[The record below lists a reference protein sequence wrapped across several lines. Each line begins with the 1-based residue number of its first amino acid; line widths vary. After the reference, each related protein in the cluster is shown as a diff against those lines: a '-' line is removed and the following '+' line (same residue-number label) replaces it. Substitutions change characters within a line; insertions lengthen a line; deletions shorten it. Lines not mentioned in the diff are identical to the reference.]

1 MLIIGNGESRQN
13 INLLEIEDI
22 KIGCNA
28 ICRDHKVDHLICVDR
43 RMVQEAVN
51 LQYTGTVYT
60 RQDWVN
66 SFKEHKNV
74 TTVPDV
80 PYDGDI
86 RMDQPF
92 QWGSGPYAV
101 LLGAN
106 MSTNSKFTLR
116 LVGFDLFSETG
127 SVNNIYKDTLHYD
140 EGTKDAIDPR
150 YWIYQ
155 IGKVFECFPKNK
167 FIVYQK
173 SGWKL
178 PNQWRLGNVFLDN
191 VSNL

>member
-1 MLIIGNGESRQN
+1 MLIIGNGESRQT
-13 INLLEIEDI
+13 INLSDIEGI

-28 ICRDHKVDHLICVDR
+28 ICRDVKVDHLICVDR
-43 RMVQEAVN
+43 RMVQEAID
-51 LQYTGTVYT
+51 LQYKGTIYT

-66 SFKEHKNV
+66 SFKQYNNV

-80 PYDGDI
+80 PYDGDV

-92 QWGSGPYAV
+92 QWGSGPYVV
-101 LLGAN
+101 LLGAY
-106 MSTNSKFTLR
+106 MSTKFTLK
-116 LVGFDLFSETG
+116 LIGFDLFSETG
-127 SVNNIYKDTLHYD
+127 HVNNIYKDTVHYD
-140 EGTKDAIDPR
+140 KGTKDAIDPR

-178 PNQWRLGNVFLDN
+178 PDQWRLGNVFLDN
-191 VSNL
+191 LDNL

>member
-1 MLIIGNGESRQN
+1 MLIIGNGESRQT
-13 INLLEIEDI
+13 INLSDIEGI

-28 ICRDHKVDHLICVDR
+28 ICRDVKVDHLICVDR
-43 RMVQEAVN
+43 RMVQEAID
-51 LQYTGTVYT
+51 LQYKGTIYT

-66 SFKEHKNV
+66 SFKQYNNV

-80 PYDGDI
+80 PYDGDV

-101 LLGAN
+101 LLGAY
-106 MSTNSKFTLR
+106 MSTKFTLK
-116 LVGFDLFSETG
+116 LIGFDLFSETG
-127 SVNNIYKDTLHYD
+127 HVNNIYKDTVHYD
-140 EGTKDAIDPR
+140 KGTKDAIDPR

-155 IGKVFECFPKNK
+155 IGKVFECFPENK

-191 VSNL
+191 LNNL

>member
-1 MLIIGNGESRQN
+1 MLIIGNGESRQTTNLSN
-13 INLLEIEDI
+13 IECI

-28 ICRDHKVDHLICVDR
+28 ICRDVQVDHLICVDR
-43 RMVQEAVN
+43 RMVQEAID
-51 LQYTGTVYT
+51 LEFSGTIYT

-66 SFKEHKNV
+66 SFKNYTNV

-80 PYDGDI
+80 PYDGDN

-101 LLGAN
+101 LLGAY
-106 MSTNSKFTLR
+106 MSTKFTLK

-127 SVNNIYKDTLHYD
+127 HVNNIYKDTLHYD
-140 EGTKDAIDPR
+140 KGTKDAIDPR

-178 PNQWRLGNVFLDN
+178 PDQWRLGNVFLDN
-191 VSNL
+191 VNNL

>member
-1 MLIIGNGESRQN
+1 MLIIGNGESRQT
-13 INLLEIEDI
+13 INLSDIEGI

-28 ICRDHKVDHLICVDR
+28 ICRDVKVDHLICVDR
-43 RMVQEAVN
+43 RMVQEAID
-51 LQYTGTVYT
+51 LQYKGTIYT

-66 SFKEHKNV
+66 SFKQYNNV

-101 LLGAN
+101 LLGAY
-106 MSTNSKFTLR
+106 MSTKFTLK
-116 LVGFDLFSETG
+116 LIGFDLFSETG
-127 SVNNIYKDTLHYD
+127 HVNNIYKDTVHYD
-140 EGTKDAIDPR
+140 KGTKDAIDPR

-155 IGKVFECFPKNK
+155 IGKVFECFSKNK

-178 PNQWRLGNVFLDN
+178 PDQWRLGNVFLDN
-191 VSNL
+191 LDNL

>member
-140 EGTKDAIDPR
+140 EGTKDAIAVS
-150 YWIYQ
+150 YTHLT
-155 IGKVFECFPKNK
+155 
-167 FIVYQK
+167 
-173 SGWKL
+173 L
-178 PNQWRLGNVFLDN
+178 PTKA
-191 VSNL
+191 

>member
-1 MLIIGNGESRQN
+1 MLIIGNGESRQT
-13 INLLEIEDI
+13 INLSDIEGI

-28 ICRDHKVDHLICVDR
+28 ICRDVKVDHLICVDR
-43 RMVQEAVN
+43 RMVQEAID
-51 LQYTGTVYT
+51 LQYKGTIYT

-66 SFKEHKNV
+66 SFKQYNNV

-101 LLGAN
+101 LLGAY
-106 MSTNSKFTLR
+106 MSTKFTLK
-116 LVGFDLFSETG
+116 LIGFDLFSETG
-127 SVNNIYKDTLHYD
+127 HVNNIYKDTVHYD
-140 EGTKDAIDPR
+140 KGTKAAIDPR

-178 PNQWRLGNVFLDN
+178 PDQWRLGNVFLDN
-191 VSNL
+191 LDNL

>member
-92 QWGSGPYAV
+92 QWGSGC
-101 LLGAN
+101 LLYT
-106 MSTNSKFTLR
+106 SPS
-116 LVGFDLFSETG
+116 
-127 SVNNIYKDTLHYD
+127 
-140 EGTKDAIDPR
+140 PR
-150 YWIYQ
+150 
-155 IGKVFECFPKNK
+155 
-167 FIVYQK
+167 
-173 SGWKL
+173 
-178 PNQWRLGNVFLDN
+178 D
-191 VSNL
+191 

>member
-1 MLIIGNGESRQN
+1 MLIIGNGESRQTTNLSN
-13 INLLEIEDI
+13 IEGI

-28 ICRDHKVDHLICVDR
+28 ICRDVQVDHLICVDR
-43 RMVQEAVN
+43 RMVQEAID
-51 LQYTGTVYT
+51 LEFSGTIYT

-66 SFKEHKNV
+66 SFKNYTNV

-80 PYDGDI
+80 PYDGDN

-101 LLGAN
+101 LLGAY
-106 MSTNSKFTLR
+106 MSTKFTLK

-127 SVNNIYKDTLHYD
+127 HVNNIYKDTLHYD
-140 EGTKDAIDPR
+140 KGTKDAIDPR

-167 FIVYQK
+167 FIVYQN

-178 PNQWRLGNVFLDN
+178 PDQWRLGNVFLDN
-191 VSNL
+191 VNNL

>member
-1 MLIIGNGESRQN
+1 MLIIGNGESRQTTDLSN
-13 INLLEIEDI
+13 IEGI

-28 ICRDHKVDHLICVDR
+28 ICRDVQVDHLICVDR
-43 RMVQEAVN
+43 RMVQEAID
-51 LQYTGTVYT
+51 LQFKGTIYT

-66 SFKEHKNV
+66 SFKQYNNV
-74 TTVPDV
+74 TTVPDL
-80 PYDGDI
+80 PYDGDS

-101 LLGAN
+101 LLGAY
-106 MSTNSKFTLR
+106 MSPKFTLK
-116 LVGFDLFSETG
+116 LIGFDLFSETG
-127 SVNNIYKDTLHYD
+127 NVNNIYKDTLHYD
-140 EGTKDAIDPR
+140 KGTKDAIDPR

-155 IGKVFECFPKNK
+155 IGKVFECFPKNR

-178 PNQWRLGNVFLDN
+178 PDQWRLGNVFLDN
-191 VSNL
+191 INNL